1 MITDFELITPSST
14 SILSFNI
21 FLHIVILFTILSVF
35 FIKYISNVSSHII
48 NNEIKH
54 IVHDGIKKSSHSIKN
69 TKSKLYQNIIDQNKL
84 LEQFTETENNEDKLK
99 IKDKINQMSDIINKL
114 KEKVQ
119 NNNNNTFKYEYY
131 YDLFSKE
138 DYTRKSINNEVF
150 FYIKFTNI
158 LLVVFLLLFVFYLL
172 KTKTLNKEQIS
183 EVCLEN
189 VLTFMLV
196 GVIEFLFFTN
206 VAMKYIPSEPSLIF
220 TSFID
225 GFNKEN

>member
-1 MITDFELITPSST
+1 MITDCELITPSST

-21 FLHIVILFTILSVF
+21 FLHIFILFTILSVF
-35 FIKYISNVSSHII
+35 FIKYISNFSSHII
-48 NNEIKH
+48 INEIKH
-54 IVHDGIKKSSHSIKN
+54 IFYYGIKQSSHSIKN
-69 TKSKLYQNIIDQNKL
+69 TKSKLYQNIINQNKL

>member
-1 MITDFELITPSST
+1 MITDFELISSNT
-14 SILSFNI
+14 GILSFNI
-21 FLHIVILFTILSVF
+21 LLHIVILFTILSIF
-35 FIKYISNVSSHII
+35 FMKYICSVSSNII

-54 IVHDGIKKSSHSIKN
+54 IVHDSIKKSSYSIKN

-84 LEQFTETENNEDKLK
+84 FEQFTETENNEDKLK
-99 IKDKINQMSDIINKL
+99 IKDQINQMSDIIDKL
-114 KEKVQ
+114 KDKVK
-119 NNNNNTFKYEYY
+119 NNNPFKYDYY

-158 LLVVFLLLFVFYLL
+158 LLVVFLILFVFYLL

-196 GVIEFLFFTN
+196 GIIEFLFFTN